1 MTASTKSCST
11 AENMETAVD
20 PPEELPSEPPPKK
33 PRNAFTELM
42 SAKPKAQPKMTKQI
56 RTHDPTNLRDP
67 ANGLFPYIA
76 DPAAFPKVVVRY
88 NDNFVL
94 MRDNWPKSVV
104 HLLLLPRH
112 PDKYIL
118 HAHEAL
124 RDPEFLALYRA
135 EAKECEKLAASELS
149 RLLSPYS
156 LQQRKRIEA
165 MESDAPPPP
174 DELPSGRDF
183 TKEIR
188 MGFHA
193 HPSMNH
199 LHLHIISR
207 DMYSPCLKHRKHYN
221 SFNTDFF
228 LPLDDFPLSED
239 DIRRTIPYQNGNIGA
254 GKDFICWHCGK
265 NFSNK
270 FTQLKGH
277 LAEVFE
283 EWKHE

>member
-1 MTASTKSCST
+1 
-11 AENMETAVD
+11 METTVE
-20 PPEELPSEPPPKK
+20 PPEDAASEPPSKK

-42 SAKPKAQPKMTKQI
+42 SAKPTPSPPKMARQI
-56 RTHDPTNLRDP
+56 RTQNPTNLRDP
-67 ANGLFPYIA
+67 ANGLYPYIA

-104 HLLLLPRH
+104 HLLLLPRQ
-112 PDKYIL
+112 PDKYVL

-124 RDPEFLALYRA
+124 RDAEFLARYRA
-135 EAKECEKLAASELS
+135 EAEECKKLAASELS
-149 RLLSPYS
+149 RLISPFS
-156 LQQRKRIEA
+156 VQQRKRIQA
-165 MESDAPPPP
+165 MEADDPPPP
-174 DELPSGRDF
+174 DELPPGRDF
-183 TKEIR
+183 AKDIR

-207 DMYSPCLKHRKHYN
+207 DMYSPCMKHRKHYN

-228 LPLDDFPLSED
+228 LPLDDFPLAED
-239 DIRRTIPYQNGNIGA
+239 DIRRTIPYQNANIGV
-254 GKDFICWHCGK
+254 GKDFICWHCDK
-265 NFSNK
+265 NFGNK
-270 FTQLKGH
+270 FTQLKAH

-283 EWKHE
+283 QWKRE